1 VSTAGAY
8 VVVGRR
14 ASLGCGPMR
23 RLTFCI
29 LIAAAPALAACST
42 SGGGGPTCD
51 APTKTT
57 TVDMQNLAFAPAC
70 VSATAND
77 TLSLVNH
84 DQAPHTFTVKG
95 TSINVN
101 IEGGQTG
108 QAALTGIAPG
118 SYSVTCTYHP
128 TMTGVLQVT

>member
-1 VSTAGAY
+1 MLCALL
-8 VVVGRR
+8 
-14 ASLGCGPMR
+14 ASL
-23 RLTFCI
+23 
-29 LIAAAPALAACST
+29 PALAGCSR
-42 SGGGGPTCD
+42 SGGSGPTCD
-51 APTKTT
+51 EPTKTT
-57 TVDMQNLAFAPAC
+57 TVDMENMAFAPAC

-101 IEGGQTG
+101 LDGGQTG

-118 SYSVTCTYHP
+118 VYSVTCTYHP
-128 TMTGVLQVT
+128 AMTEVLQVT